1 MSQHFLLSAHA
12 RTLSV
17 RQVFEMTDK
26 EAFEVFR
33 EVRWGKG
40 EETACPSCGS
50 IDRHYFPENL
60 EGFLVRHLEH
70 LPDREGPGVG

>member
-1 MSQHFLLSAHA
+1 MSQHFLLSARA

-26 EAFEVFR
+26 EAFTVFR

-40 EETACPSCGS
+40 EETACPTCGTV
-50 IDRHYFPENL
+50 DKHYF
-60 EGFLVRHLEH
+60 
-70 LPDREGPGVG
+70 LPTRKQWRCKSATIPFR